1 MVLVC
6 SANGRAAQGSEACNG
21 YNLTRHLMAALQMQA
36 TLGLLFGLAVYNNV
50 LIEPLFPS
58 AFYKMLILDTSEVKL
73 PQPALTSTWLINTS
87 ISFFAKRDRV
97 CVRAL
102 IYAYLLFF
110 AR

>member
-21 YNLTRHLMAALQMQA
+21 YNLKRHVMAALQMQA

-73 PQPALTSTWLINTS
+73 PQPALAHQHLDFILC
-87 ISFFAKRDRV
+87 KER
-97 CVRAL
+97 RACFDL
-102 IYAYLLFF
+102 CLFSLF
-110 AR
+110 C